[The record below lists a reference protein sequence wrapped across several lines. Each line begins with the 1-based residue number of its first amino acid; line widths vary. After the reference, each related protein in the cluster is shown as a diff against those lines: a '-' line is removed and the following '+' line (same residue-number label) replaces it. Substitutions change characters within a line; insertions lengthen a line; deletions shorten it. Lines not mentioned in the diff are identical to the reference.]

1 MIWRSLRVLMVG
13 YMYPNLDMED
23 ITINF
28 WSYGHTHQFW
38 NVKCDKIEPFNFGQ
52 PSWIIFSKTTN
63 LKKEKKKNAWDSYA
77 NYSTIFI
84 AVGCRNFRIPVF
96 RSVGPYL
103 TGQVMIEYLVLIFI
117 LNYRSLF
124 CQHGQKVPP
133 ALILRFWSLTDWHV
147 IQFFAQLP
155 IFHTIWK
162 SHFSRQ
168 NSTK

>member
-1 MIWRSLRVLMVG
+1 MIKLSV
-13 YMYPNLDMED
+13 
-23 ITINF
+23 
-28 WSYGHTHQFW
+28 QFW
-38 NVKCDKIEPFNFGQ
+38 ATITMNAFHQNNK
-52 PSWIIFSKTTN
+52 S
-63 LKKEKKKNAWDSYA
+63 EKREKNACDSYA
-77 NYSTIFI
+77 NYTTIFI

-103 TGQVMIEYLVLIFI
+103 SGQVMIEYLVLIFI

-168 NSTK
+168 NSTKIGRKYQNWKTQIRLF